1 MIGITQANAMIIGS
15 VLGDGHIQ
23 KTQSNTQKC
32 RLRMAQ
38 SPDQKDYLY
47 AKYEYL
53 ACLCPSSPKYDSNA
67 NTYHF
72 YTYYTLDMKQYH
84 DLFYTPIR
92 LGKYKKIVQPKL
104 KDYFFDPLSLA
115 VWYCDDGSKRK
126 DSNACRIA
134 THSFS
139 LEEIQCLQWILMENF
154 QIPSHIVKGGVSKK
168 GNYQWYVLSI
178 SARNGGFKKLKEL
191 IYPSIS
197 VLFPSMLY
205 KLEQLKTP

>member
-15 VLGDGHIQ
+15 VLGDGHIHIF
-23 KTQSNTQKC
+23 S
-32 RLRMAQ
+32 Q

-104 KDYFFDPLSLA
+104 KDYFFDPGCLSF
-115 VWYCDDGSKRK
+115 WYCDDGSKRK